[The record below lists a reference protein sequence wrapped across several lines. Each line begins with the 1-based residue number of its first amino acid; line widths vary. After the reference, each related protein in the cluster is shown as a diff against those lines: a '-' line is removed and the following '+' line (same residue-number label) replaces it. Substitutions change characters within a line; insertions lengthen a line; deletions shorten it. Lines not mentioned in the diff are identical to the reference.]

1 MAGSRRPARS
11 AAVFLRRA
19 RFGKEWG
26 MDRDEHTVEA
36 IAQHLHG
43 VRYRQEGRWAD
54 ALAAQRRALAL
65 RPDLAEA
72 HYEVGVL
79 NLELQKHDEAL
90 AAFRSAIEHD
100 PESAEAQYGLG
111 CAYRHLSQYDRA
123 IAACSEALRLRPAYV
138 LAWEET
144 GVTYGLMQEYPR
156 AVQAFQEALRLEP
169 QNARV
174 RCALGHAYV
183 MIGDLSAAAEEQRVL
198 EELDQ
203 QMADLL
209 RTLLANVTPFSVRSR
224 MKEAPMAA
232 ARFISISGRNQLKGT
247 IEDVQVEGLLAQVRL
262 RVGEETLTAVI
273 TRDAVQ
279 DLQLKRGDRAT
290 AVIKATEVM
299 IAKEAD

>member
-1 MAGSRRPARS
+1 
-11 AAVFLRRA
+11 
-19 RFGKEWG
+19 
-26 MDRDEHTVEA
+26 MDRDEQTVEA

-79 NLELQKHDEAL
+79 NLELQKHDDAL

-123 IAACSEALRLRPAYV
+123 IAACNEALRLRPAYV

-144 GVTYGLMQEYPR
+144 GVTYG
-156 AVQAFQEALRLEP
+156 
-169 QNARV
+169 
-174 RCALGHAYV
+174 
-183 MIGDLSAAAEEQRVL
+183 EQ
-198 EELDQ
+198 
-203 QMADLL
+203 
-209 RTLLANVTPFSVRSR
+209 
-224 MKEAPMAA
+224 KEAPMAA

-247 IEDVQVEGLLAQVRL
+247 VEDVQVEGLLAQVRL
-262 RVGEETLTAVI
+262 RVGDQTLTAVI

-290 AVIKATEVM
+290 AVIKSTEVM
-299 IAKEAD
+299 IEK